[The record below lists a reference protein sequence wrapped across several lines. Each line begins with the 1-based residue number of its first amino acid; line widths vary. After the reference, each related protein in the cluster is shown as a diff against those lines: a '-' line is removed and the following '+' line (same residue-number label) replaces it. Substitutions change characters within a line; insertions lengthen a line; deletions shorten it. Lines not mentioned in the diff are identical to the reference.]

1 MNNQGYIFEIIDE
14 LSLVFW
20 LSIFLVSPV
29 FSILEVLVQEFI
41 TKMIY
46 LLTNKLQLTREK
58 VQKIGFNS
66 TEKLQ
71 NIQNLHSEY
80 EKKKSLSEK
89 LKISEDFLDET
100 RGGMFL
106 LNEMSEKVIGEIRTH
121 TLDDNCQEDNYFFDR
136 NIIAKQDFSIRELE
150 GIKKNIKIVELNGK
164 TFYTSSL
171 IRKQVKR
178 TPIQFKDDKFKK
190 EFISMF
196 QQVESDFLEN
206 VEMYL
211 FQKKV
216 YRKWKIFKV
225 VAFIPFMLFLSELV
239 EVIFGIFFEDFISN

>member
-1 MNNQGYIFEIIDE
+1 MNNQGYILEIIDE

-20 LSIFLVSPV
+20 LSIFLISPV

-46 LLTNKLQLTREK
+46 FLTNKLQLAREK

-80 EKKKSLSEK
+80 EKKKTLSEK

-106 LNEMSEKVIGEIRTH
+106 LNEMSEKVMGEIRTH
-121 TLDDNCQEDNYFFDR
+121 TSEDNYQEDNYFFDR
-136 NIIAKQDFSIRELE
+136 NIITKQDFSIRELE

-171 IRKQVKR
+171 IRKHVWR
-178 TPIQFKDDKFKK
+178 TSIQFKDDKFKK

>member
-1 MNNQGYIFEIIDE
+1 MNNQGYILEIIDE
-14 LSLVFW
+14 LSLVFQ

-46 LLTNKLQLTREK
+46 LLTNKLQLAREK
-58 VQKIGFNS
+58 VRKIEFNS

-121 TLDDNCQEDNYFFDR
+121 RSNDNYQEDNYFFDR
-136 NIIAKQDFSIRELE
+136 NIITKQDFSIRELQ
-150 GIKKNIKIVELNGK
+150 GIQKNIKIVELNGK

-171 IRKQVKR
+171 IKKMLGEH
-178 TPIQFKDDKFKK
+178 QFTLKMISLKK
-190 EFISMF
+190 I
-196 QQVESDFLEN
+196 
-206 VEMYL
+206 L
-211 FQKKV
+211 FQCFNRLK
-216 YRKWKIFKV
+216 
-225 VAFIPFMLFLSELV
+225 
-239 EVIFGIFFEDFISN
+239 VIFSKMLKCIYFKRIGKINL

>member
-106 LNEMSEKVIGEIRTH
+106 LNEMSEKVIGEIRTY
-121 TLDDNCQEDNYFFDR
+121 TSDDNYQEDNYFFNR
-136 NIIAKQDFSIRELE
+136 NIISKQDFSIRELE

-225 VAFIPFMLFLSELV
+225 IAFIPFMLFLSELV

>member
-1 MNNQGYIFEIIDE
+1 
-14 LSLVFW
+14 
-20 LSIFLVSPV
+20 
-29 FSILEVLVQEFI
+29 
-41 TKMIY
+41 MIY
-46 LLTNKLQLTREK
+46 FLTNKVQLVREK
-58 VQKIGFNS
+58 IQKIGFNS
-66 TEKLQ
+66 NEKLQ
-71 NIQNLHSEY
+71 NVQNLHSEY

-106 LNEMSEKVIGEIRTH
+106 LNEMSENVMGKIRTL
-121 TLDDNCQEDNYFFDR
+121 TTDDNLTEDNCFFDR
-136 NIIAKQDFSIRELE
+136 DIISKQDFSIKELE
-150 GIKKNIKIVELNGK
+150 VIQKNIKVEKLNEK
-164 TFYTSSL
+164 TFYTNSS
-171 IRKQVKR
+171 IRKNVKR

-190 EFISMF
+190 EFFSMF

-239 EVIFGIFFEDFISN
+239 EIIFGLIFEDFISN

>member
-1 MNNQGYIFEIIDE
+1 MDDQGYILGIIAE

-20 LSIFLVSPV
+20 LSIYLVSPV
-29 FSILEVLVQEFI
+29 FSILEVVAQDTI

-46 LLTNKLQLTREK
+46 FLTNKVQLTQKK

-66 TEKLQ
+66 AEKLQ
-71 NIQNLHSEY
+71 NVQNLHSEY
-80 EKKKSLSEK
+80 EMKKSLSEK

-106 LNEMSEKVIGEIRTH
+106 LNEMSEKVMGVIT
-121 TLDDNCQEDNYFFDR
+121 TSVPDDGFIEDSYFFDR
-136 NIIAKQDFSIRELE
+136 DIISKQDFSIKELVS
-150 GIKKNIKIVELNGK
+150 IQKNIKVEKLSGK
-164 TFYTSSL
+164 VLYTNSS
-171 IRKQVKR
+171 IRKNVKR
-178 TPIQFKDDKFKK
+178 SQIPFKDDKFKK

-206 VEMYL
+206 IEMYL
-211 FQKKV
+211 FQKRV

-239 EVIFGIFFEDFISN
+239 EVIFGMFFEGFISN

>member
-1 MNNQGYIFEIIDE
+1 MNNQGYILEIINE

-46 LLTNKLQLTREK
+46 LLTNKLQLAREK

-106 LNEMSEKVIGEIRTH
+106 LNEMSEKVMGEIKHRFDGKQLINIQAMTVCLLENTKLKLD
-121 TLDDNCQEDNYFFDR
+121 TLIER
-136 NIIAKQDFSIRELE
+136 
-150 GIKKNIKIVELNGK
+150 VEL
-164 TFYTSSL
+164 
-171 IRKQVKR
+171 KR
-178 TPIQFKDDKFKK
+178 CVQPKD
-190 EFISMF
+190 ERGM
-196 QQVESDFLEN
+196 
-206 VEMYL
+206 
-211 FQKKV
+211 
-216 YRKWKIFKV
+216 
-225 VAFIPFMLFLSELV
+225 
-239 EVIFGIFFEDFISN
+239 

>member
-1 MNNQGYIFEIIDE
+1 MDSQDYILEIIDE

-20 LSIFLVSPV
+20 LSIYLVSPV
-29 FSILEVLVQEFI
+29 FSILEVVVQEAI
-41 TKMIY
+41 NKMIY
-46 LLTNKLQLTREK
+46 FLANKVQLVREK
-58 VQKIGFNS
+58 IQKIGFNS
-66 TEKLQ
+66 NEKLQ
-71 NIQNLHSEY
+71 NVQNLHSEY

-106 LNEMSEKVIGEIRTH
+106 LNEMSENVMGKIRTL
-121 TLDDNCQEDNYFFDR
+121 TTDDNLTEDNCFFDR
-136 NIIAKQDFSIRELE
+136 DIISKQDFSIKELE
-150 GIKKNIKIVELNGK
+150 VIQKNIKVEKLNGK
-164 TFYTSSL
+164 TFYTNSS
-171 IRKQVKR
+171 IRKNVTR
-178 TPIQFKDDKFKK
+178 ERIQFKDDKFKK

-206 VEMYL
+206 IEMYL

-225 VAFIPFMLFLSELV
+225 IAFIPFMLFLSELV
-239 EVIFGIFFEDFISN
+239 EIIFGIFFEDFISN

>member
-1 MNNQGYIFEIIDE
+1 MNNQGYILEIIAE
-14 LSLVFW
+14 LSVVFW
-20 LSIFLVSPV
+20 LSIFLISPV

-46 LLTNKLQLTREK
+46 FLTNKLQLAREK

-71 NIQNLHSEY
+71 NIQNLHSKY
-80 EKKKSLSEK
+80 EKKKTLSEK

-106 LNEMSEKVIGEIRTH
+106 LNEMSEKVMGEIRTH
-121 TLDDNCQEDNYFFDR
+121 TSEDNYQEDNYFFDR
-136 NIIAKQDFSIRELE
+136 NIITKQDFSIRELE

-171 IRKQVKR
+171 IRKQVWR

>member
-1 MNNQGYIFEIIDE
+1 
-14 LSLVFW
+14 
-20 LSIFLVSPV
+20 
-29 FSILEVLVQEFI
+29 
-41 TKMIY
+41 
-46 LLTNKLQLTREK
+46 
-58 VQKIGFNS
+58 
-66 TEKLQ
+66 
-71 NIQNLHSEY
+71 
-80 EKKKSLSEK
+80 
-89 LKISEDFLDET
+89 
-100 RGGMFL
+100 MFL
-106 LNEMSEKVIGEIRTH
+106 LNEMSEKVMGEIRTH
-121 TLDDNCQEDNYFFDR
+121 TSDDNYQEDNYFFDR
-136 NIIAKQDFSIRELE
+136 NIITKQDFSIRELE

-171 IRKQVKR
+171 IRKHVWR
-178 TPIQFKDDKFKK
+178 TSIQFKDDKFKK

-196 QQVESDFLEN
+196 HQVESDFLEN

>member
-1 MNNQGYIFEIIDE
+1 MGKPSYVLEIIDE

-20 LSIFLVSPV
+20 LSIYLISPV
-29 FSILEVLVQEFI
+29 FSILEVVVQETI
-41 TKMIY
+41 TKIIY
-46 LLTNKLQLTREK
+46 FLTNKIQLAREK

-106 LNEMSEKVIGEIRTH
+106 LNEMSENVMGEITTH
-121 TLDDNCQEDNYFFDR
+121 TPDGNFLEDNYFFDR
-136 NIIAKQDFSIRELE
+136 DIILKQDFSIKELE
-150 GIKKNIKIVELNGK
+150 AIQKNIKVEKLNGK
-164 TFYTSSL
+164 TFYTNRS
-171 IRKQVKR
+171 IRKNVNR
-178 TPIQFKDDKFKK
+178 TQIQFKDEKFKK

-196 QQVESDFLEN
+196 RQVESDFLEN
-206 VEMYL
+206 IEMYL

-225 VAFIPFMLFLSELV
+225 IAFIPFMLFLSELV
-239 EVIFGIFFEDFISN
+239 EIIFVIFFEDFISN

>member
-1 MNNQGYIFEIIDE
+1 MNYQGYIIEIIDE

-46 LLTNKLQLTREK
+46 LLTNKFQLAREK

-66 TEKLQ
+66 TEKLK

-80 EKKKSLSEK
+80 EKKKSLFEK

-106 LNEMSEKVIGEIRTH
+106 LNEMSEKVMGEIRTH
-121 TLDDNCQEDNYFFDR
+121 TSENNYQEDNYFFDR
-136 NIIAKQDFSIRELE
+136 DIITKQDFSIRELE
-150 GIKKNIKIVELNGK
+150 GIQNSIKIEELNGK

-171 IRKQVKR
+171 IRNHVGR

-206 VEMYL
+206 IEMYL
-211 FQKKV
+211 FQKKI

>member
-1 MNNQGYIFEIIDE
+1 MNNQGYILEIIDE

-20 LSIFLVSPV
+20 LSIFLISPV

-46 LLTNKLQLTREK
+46 FLTNKLQLAREK

-71 NIQNLHSEY
+71 NIQNLHSKY
-80 EKKKSLSEK
+80 EKKKTLSEK

-106 LNEMSEKVIGEIRTH
+106 LNEMSEKVMGEIRTH
-121 TLDDNCQEDNYFFDR
+121 TSDDNYQEDNYFFDR
-136 NIIAKQDFSIRELE
+136 NIITKQDFSIRELE

-171 IRKQVKR
+171 IRKHVWR

>member
-1 MNNQGYIFEIIDE
+1 
-14 LSLVFW
+14 
-20 LSIFLVSPV
+20 V

-46 LLTNKLQLTREK
+46 FLTNKLQLAREK

-71 NIQNLHSEY
+71 NIQNLHSKY
-80 EKKKSLSEK
+80 EKKKTLSEK

-106 LNEMSEKVIGEIRTH
+106 LNEMSEKVMGEIRTH
-121 TLDDNCQEDNYFFDR
+121 TSDDNYQEDNYFFDR
-136 NIIAKQDFSIRELE
+136 NIITKQDFSIRELE

-171 IRKQVKR
+171 IRKHVWR
-178 TPIQFKDDKFKK
+178 TSIQFKDDKFKK

-196 QQVESDFLEN
+196 HQVESDFLEN

>member
-1 MNNQGYIFEIIDE
+1 MNNQGYILEIIAE

-121 TLDDNCQEDNYFFDR
+121 TSDDNYQEDNYFFNR
-136 NIIAKQDFSIRELE
+136 NIISKQDFSIRELE

-190 EFISMF
+190 EFILMF

-225 VAFIPFMLFLSELV
+225 IAFIPFMLFLSELV

>member
-1 MNNQGYIFEIIDE
+1 MNNQGYILKIIDE

-46 LLTNKLQLTREK
+46 LLTNKLQLAREK
-58 VQKIGFNS
+58 VRKIGFNS

-106 LNEMSEKVIGEIRTH
+106 LNEMSEKVMGEIKHRFDGKH
-121 TLDDNCQEDNYFFDR
+121 LEDNYFFDR
-136 NIIAKQDFSIRELE
+136 DIISKQDFSIKELE
-150 GIKKNIKIVELNGK
+150 GIQKNIKIVELNGK

-171 IRKQVKR
+171 IKKHVRR
-178 TPIQFKDDKFKK
+178 TPIHFKDDKFKK
-190 EFISMF
+190 DFISMF

-216 YRKWKIFKV
+216 YRKWKVFKV

>member
-1 MNNQGYIFEIIDE
+1 MDNQGYILEIIDE

-20 LSIFLVSPV
+20 LSIFFVSPV

-121 TLDDNCQEDNYFFDR
+121 TSDDNYQEDNYFFNR
-136 NIIAKQDFSIRELE
+136 NIISKQDFSIRELE

-190 EFISMF
+190 EFILMF

-225 VAFIPFMLFLSELV
+225 IAFIPFMLFLSELV

>member
-1 MNNQGYIFEIIDE
+1 MDSQDYILEIIDE

-20 LSIFLVSPV
+20 LSIYLVSPV
-29 FSILEVLVQEFI
+29 FSILEVVVQEAI
-41 TKMIY
+41 NKMIY
-46 LLTNKLQLTREK
+46 FLTNKVQLVREK
-58 VQKIGFNS
+58 IQKIGFNS

-71 NIQNLHSEY
+71 NVQNLHSEY

-106 LNEMSEKVIGEIRTH
+106 LNEMSENVMGKIRTL
-121 TLDDNCQEDNYFFDR
+121 TTDDNLTEDNCFFDR
-136 NIIAKQDFSIRELE
+136 DIISKQDFSIKELE
-150 GIKKNIKIVELNGK
+150 VIQKNIKVEKLNGK
-164 TFYTSSL
+164 TFYTNSS
-171 IRKQVKR
+171 IRKNVTR
-178 TPIQFKDDKFKK
+178 ERIQFKDDKFKK

-206 VEMYL
+206 IEMYL

-225 VAFIPFMLFLSELV
+225 IAFIPFMLFLSELV
-239 EVIFGIFFEDFISN
+239 EIIFGIFFEDFISN

>member
-1 MNNQGYIFEIIDE
+1 
-14 LSLVFW
+14 
-20 LSIFLVSPV
+20 
-29 FSILEVLVQEFI
+29 
-41 TKMIY
+41 MIY
-46 LLTNKLQLTREK
+46 LLTNKLQLAREK
-58 VQKIGFNS
+58 VRKIGFNS

-106 LNEMSEKVIGEIRTH
+106 LNEMSEKVIREIRTH
-121 TLDDNCQEDNYFFDR
+121 RSNDNYQEDNYFFDR
-136 NIIAKQDFSIRELE
+136 NIITKQDFSIRELE
-150 GIKKNIKIVELNGK
+150 GIQKNIKIVELNGK

-171 IRKQVKR
+171 IKKHVRR
-178 TPIQFKDDKFKK
+178 TPIHFKDNKFKK
-190 EFISMF
+190 DFISMF

-211 FQKKV
+211 FQKD
-216 YRKWKIFKV
+216 WK
-225 VAFIPFMLFLSELV
+225 
-239 EVIFGIFFEDFISN
+239 D

>member
-121 TLDDNCQEDNYFFDR
+121 TSDDNYQEDNYFFNR
-136 NIIAKQDFSIRELE
+136 NIISKQDFSIRELE
-150 GIKKNIKIVELNGK
+150 GIQKNIKIVELNGK
-164 TFYTSSL
+164 TFYTSSI
-171 IRKQVKR
+171 IRKKVKR

-225 VAFIPFMLFLSELV
+225 IAFIPFMLFLSELV
-239 EVIFGIFFEDFISN
+239 EVIFGIFFEEFISN

>member
-1 MNNQGYIFEIIDE
+1 MDNQGYILEIIDE

-20 LSIFLVSPV
+20 LSIYLVSPV
-29 FSILEVLVQEFI
+29 FSILEVLVQELI

-46 LLTNKLQLTREK
+46 YITNKVQLAREK
-58 VQKIGFNS
+58 VQKIGFNL

-71 NIQNLHSEY
+71 NVQKLHSEY
-80 EKKKSLSEK
+80 EKKKSISEK

-106 LNEMSEKVIGEIRTH
+106 LNEMSEKVMGKIKTYS
-121 TLDDNCQEDNYFFDR
+121 TDDNYHEDNYFFDR
-136 NIIAKQDFSIRELE
+136 DIISKQDFSIMELE
-150 GIKKNIKIVELNGK
+150 VIKKNIKIEELNGMK
-164 TFYTSSL
+164 LYTNSS
-171 IRKQVKR
+171 IRKNVKR

-190 EFISMF
+190 EFFSMF

-239 EVIFGIFFEDFISN
+239 EIIFGLIFEDFVSN

>member
-106 LNEMSEKVIGEIRTH
+106 LNEMSEKVIGDIRTH
-121 TLDDNCQEDNYFFDR
+121 TSDDNYQEDNYFFNR
-136 NIIAKQDFSIRELE
+136 NIISKQDFSIRELE
-150 GIKKNIKIVELNGK
+150 GIQKNIKIVELSGK

>member
-1 MNNQGYIFEIIDE
+1 MNNQGYILEIIDE

-20 LSIFLVSPV
+20 LSIFLISPV

-46 LLTNKLQLTREK
+46 FLTNKLQLAREK

-80 EKKKSLSEK
+80 EKKKTLSEK

-106 LNEMSEKVIGEIRTH
+106 LNEMSEKVMGEIRTH
-121 TLDDNCQEDNYFFDR
+121 TSEDNYQEDNYFFDR
-136 NIIAKQDFSIRELE
+136 NIITKQDFSIRELE
-150 GIKKNIKIVELNGK
+150 GIKVAENNDLDAVLIKFTILHGKLIEAIELAQDPESEEGEK
-164 TFYTSSL
+164 ISKL
-171 IRKQVKR
+171 E
-178 TPIQFKDDKFKK
+178 KK
-190 EFISMF
+190 EREF
-196 QQVESDFLEN
+196 V
-206 VEMYL
+206 
-211 FQKKV
+211 
-216 YRKWKIFKV
+216 
-225 VAFIPFMLFLSELV
+225 
-239 EVIFGIFFEDFISN
+239 

>member
-1 MNNQGYIFEIIDE
+1 MNYQGYILEIIDE

-20 LSIFLVSPV
+20 LSIFFVSPV

-58 VQKIGFNS
+58 IQKIGFNS

-121 TLDDNCQEDNYFFDR
+121 TSDDNYQEDNYFFNR
-136 NIIAKQDFSIRELE
+136 NIISKQDFSIRELE
-150 GIKKNIKIVELNGK
+150 GIQKNIKIVELSGK

>member
-1 MNNQGYIFEIIDE
+1 MDSQDYILEIIDE

-20 LSIFLVSPV
+20 LSIYLVSPV
-29 FSILEVLVQEFI
+29 FSILEVVVQEAI
-41 TKMIY
+41 NKMIY
-46 LLTNKLQLTREK
+46 FLANKVQLVREK
-58 VQKIGFNS
+58 IQKIGFNS
-66 TEKLQ
+66 NEKLQ
-71 NIQNLHSEY
+71 NVQNLHSEY

-106 LNEMSEKVIGEIRTH
+106 LNEMSENVMGKIRTL
-121 TLDDNCQEDNYFFDR
+121 TTDDNLTEDNCFFDR
-136 NIIAKQDFSIRELE
+136 DIISKQDFSIKELE
-150 GIKKNIKIVELNGK
+150 VIQKNIKVEKLNGK
-164 TFYTSSL
+164 TFYTNSS
-171 IRKQVKR
+171 IRKNVTR
-178 TPIQFKDDKFKK
+178 ERIQFKDDKFKK

-206 VEMYL
+206 IEMYL

-225 VAFIPFMLFLSELV
+225 IAFIPFMLFLSELV
-239 EVIFGIFFEDFISN
+239 EIIFGIFFENFISN

>member
-1 MNNQGYIFEIIDE
+1 MYDQGYILGIIAE

-20 LSIFLVSPV
+20 LSIYLVSPV
-29 FSILEVLVQEFI
+29 FSILEVVAQDTI
-41 TKMIY
+41 TKLIY
-46 LLTNKLQLTREK
+46 FLTNKVQLTQKK

-66 TEKLQ
+66 AEKLQ
-71 NIQNLHSEY
+71 NVQNLHSEY

-106 LNEMSEKVIGEIRTH
+106 LNEMSEKVMGVIRTSVP
-121 TLDDNCQEDNYFFDR
+121 DDGFIEDNYFFDR
-136 NIIAKQDFSIRELE
+136 DIISKQDFSIKELVA
-150 GIKKNIKIVELNGK
+150 IQKNIKVEKLSGK
-164 TFYTSSL
+164 VLYTNSS
-171 IRKQVKR
+171 IRKNVKR
-178 TPIQFKDDKFKK
+178 SQIPFKDDEFKK

-206 VEMYL
+206 IEMYL
-211 FQKKV
+211 FQKRV

-239 EVIFGIFFEDFISN
+239 EVIFGMFFEDFISN